1 VAAHNRKTKTPL
13 IIMKAKH
20 LAGFTLIEIM
30 IVVAIIGLLAA
41 IAVPNFQRAIAESRL
56 KACALNRKSIDVA
69 KLQWSVDHQSPPT
82 ASPADTDL
90 FGEDAYIEHK
100 PNCPASGTYAIN
112 TVRERCTCS
121 YPKHGN

>member
-1 VAAHNRKTKTPL
+1 
-13 IIMKAKH
+13 MKAKR

-30 IVVAIIGLLAA
+30 MVVAIIGLLAA

-56 KACALNRKSIDVA
+56 KACALNRKSIDAA
-69 KLQWSVDHQSPPT
+69 KLQWSVEHQSPPT
-82 ASPADTDL
+82 ATPTDPDL

-100 PNCPASGTYAIN
+100 PNCPASGAYAVN
-112 TVRERCTCS
+112 TVREKCTCS